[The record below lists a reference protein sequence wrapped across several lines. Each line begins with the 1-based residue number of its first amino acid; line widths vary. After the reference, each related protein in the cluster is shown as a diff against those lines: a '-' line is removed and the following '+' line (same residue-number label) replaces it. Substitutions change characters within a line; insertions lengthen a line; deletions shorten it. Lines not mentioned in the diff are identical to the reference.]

1 MRHSKEEILNI
12 LEQLENKKANGLE
25 SETLDFKEWIY
36 LSTRRINVIRRSE
49 YLFAHLSNIFAQ
61 LSSFPRKCVTS
72 HQFGTGFR
80 GMIPT

>member
-1 MRHSKEEILNI
+1 LRHSKEEILNI

-61 LSSFPRKCVTS
+61 LSSFPRKWESRTM
-72 HQFGTGFR
+72 HGTGCLLSQE
-80 GMIPT
+80 